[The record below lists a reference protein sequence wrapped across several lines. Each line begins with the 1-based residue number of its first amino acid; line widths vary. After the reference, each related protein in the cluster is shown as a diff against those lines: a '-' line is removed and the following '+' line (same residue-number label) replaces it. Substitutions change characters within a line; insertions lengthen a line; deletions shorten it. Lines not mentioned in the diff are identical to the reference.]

1 MAKNI
6 TARDTD
12 YSKWYNDIVQQ
23 ADLAENS
30 GVRGCMV
37 IKPYGYA
44 IWEKMQAALD
54 KKFKDTGHVNAY
66 FPLFIPKSY
75 FSKEASHVD
84 GFAKECAVVTHYRL
98 KNAEDG
104 SGIVVDETAKLEE
117 ELIVRPTSETI
128 IWDTYRK
135 WIQSYRDLPLLINQW
150 ANVVRWEMRTRLFL
164 RTTEFLWQ
172 EGHTAHATEKEAI
185 EETIKILDIYADFAE
200 HFMAMPV
207 EKGKKTK
214 GDEEK
219 SKGLIN
225 KIAESRR
232 EIIDIETSYASLF
245 NHTADVKAQNR
256 VIMWYVL
263 NLTYIARGEEDSE
276 LFFEGE
282 TFEEKES
289 YYYDL
294 DEKNDP
300 LYSLIQSKIATFMS
314 YWYFASSGLS
324 QEDFD
329 QLNTDI
335 EEGNV

>member
-1 MAKNI
+1 MKEIYSFSVELEKKTTKKVKKTVLNKETKKEETVEVEEEVTEEEPIRVILKEPNRRQIEEADMEYSIEMSQCVKRGILTKAMLAKK
-6 TARDTD
+6 
-12 YSKWYNDIVQQ
+12 YSDSGGL
-23 ADLAENS
+23 LAEEDAKSLNS
-30 GVRGCMV
+30 
-37 IKPYGYA
+37 KYGELA
-44 IWEKMQAALD
+44 QFQTD
-54 KKFKDTGHVNAY
+54 FT
-66 FPLFIPKSY
+66 
-75 FSKEASHVD
+75 
-84 GFAKECAVVTHYRL
+84 
-98 KNAEDG
+98 
-104 SGIVVDETAKLEE
+104 KLS
-117 ELIVRPTSETI
+117 TKT
-128 IWDTYRK
+128 
-135 WIQSYRDLPLLINQW
+135 
-150 ANVVRWEMRTRLFL
+150 
-164 RTTEFLWQ
+164 
-172 EGHTAHATEKEAI
+172 
-185 EETIKILDIYADFAE
+185 
-200 HFMAMPV
+200 
-207 EKGKKTK
+207 GKKTK

-263 NLTYIARGEEDSE
+263 NLTYIVRGEEDPE

-282 TFEEKES
+282 TFEQKES

-324 QEDFD
+324 KEDFD